1 MWALVVGSPPAS
13 ASSSNIGSGKD
24 TSDMTV
30 EEEMEKA
37 AYCANLGERLYSEL
51 LCYEEVESLLLCA
64 LINRGTVVLLNE
76 K

>member
-1 MWALVVGSPPAS
+1 VGSPPAS
-13 ASSSNIGSGKD
+13 ASGGKD

-37 AYCANLGERLYSEL
+37 AYCANLGDRLYSDL